1 MNDLLLLSTLL
12 AGPKHGYALKKM
24 AGLITGQDAMHNN
37 LVYPLLKRFVE
48 DGLVSRRTTAGERG
62 QTRDVYALTGKG
74 RQELAARLSEFS
86 IKDAANSAACVLRVG
101 LFPVLPE
108 DVRLRILDT
117 RDKWLA
123 ERQQK
128 LSKLR
133 ESMDVGQ
140 WGGESVQ
147 FLLGQ
152 IKAER
157 QWLARLRKKAQ
168 RA

>member
-24 AGLITGQDAMHNN
+24 AGLITGQGEIHNN

-48 DGLVSRRTTAGERG
+48 DGLVSRKTASGERG
-62 QTRDVYALTGKG
+62 QTREVYALTAKG
-74 RQELAARLSEFS
+74 RQELVARLGDFS
-86 IKDAANSAACVLRVG
+86 KKDAANPSACVLRVG
-101 LFPVLPE
+101 LFSVLPQ
-108 DVRLRILDT
+108 DVRLQILDT

-123 ERQQK
+123 EREQK
-128 LSKLR
+128 LTKLR
-133 ESMDVGQ
+133 EAMDVGL

-152 IKAER
+152 IKSER
-157 QWLARLRKKAQ
+157 EWLGRLRKKAK
-168 RA
+168 RG